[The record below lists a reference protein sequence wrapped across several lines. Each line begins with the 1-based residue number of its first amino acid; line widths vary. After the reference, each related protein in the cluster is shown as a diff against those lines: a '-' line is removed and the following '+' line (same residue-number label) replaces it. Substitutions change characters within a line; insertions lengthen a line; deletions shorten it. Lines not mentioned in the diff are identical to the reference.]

1 MPNKRDQDVRNRIR
15 LVVNRGEAGKQSIQ
29 PTCHDAEPK
38 PGNLLIRTLAL
49 ATEIL
54 LPRRNCFNTFRGHSF
69 RALYEATPVEHRR
82 LVNHADSGVY
92 GVWPIRY
99 PLKQ

>member
-54 LPRRNCFNTFRGHSF
+54 LPRRNCFNTFRRLSVRG
-69 RALYEATPVEHRR
+69 LYEATPVEQSR
-82 LVNHADSGVY
+82 LVNNADCGVY
-92 GVWPIRY
+92 GARTIR
-99 PLKQ
+99 PSLNQ